1 MEEAM
6 EQINGQYPDAITT
19 QSGLKYVVVAEGA
32 GETPAPGAMVKV
44 HYTGK
49 LLDGTKFDS
58 SVDRGTP
65 IDFPVGQGRVI
76 KGWDEALLS
85 MKKGE
90 QRVLIIPANLG
101 YGPSGR
107 GPIPPNATMVFDVE
121 LIDF

>member
-1 MEEAM
+1 
-6 EQINGQYPDAITT
+6 
-19 QSGLKYVVVAEGA
+19 
-32 GETPAPGAMVKV
+32 MVKV

-58 SVDRGTP
+58 SVERGTP

-90 QRVLIIPANLG
+90 KRVLIIPASLG